1 MVIMEHPNGCVHNV
15 RDDLV
20 AKFQEAGWNIKG
32 EATASP
38 VVPAEPKKRKTTKK
52 KEGGVSQ
59 CLKLY

>member
-20 AKFQEAGWNIKG
+20 SKFQNAGWNIKG

-38 VVPAEPKKRKTTKK
+38 VVPAEPKKRKTTKSK
-52 KEGGVSQ
+52 K
-59 CLKLY
+59 

>member
-20 AKFQEAGWNIKG
+20 DKFLKAGWNIKG

-38 VVPAEPKKRKTTKK
+38 VPAEPKKRKTTKSK
-52 KEGGVSQ
+52 K
-59 CLKLY
+59 